1 MENAGHSQKR
11 YEQAFEPEYP
21 LLYLEAAGKLFLFG
35 LERKPSFRTLAIA
48 TNSRLVR
55 PPNHYALSC
64 LATSTDNAAG
74 SPRSKA
80 WKHTWDV
87 LAAHKGMVAMI
98 VVLFSFYV
106 FGILDKYTAPQ
117 MYPRVWLNP
126 SLLLVTLYLTP
137 TKASRHG
144 AGKSSTTTACRA
156 TIRLRAILEVQRT
169 QAQILRQQPCLP
181 CYCYHTQP
189 LETGAEKVH
198 NDCLQ
203 PRACCQFP

>member
-1 MENAGHSQKR
+1 MNR
-11 YEQAFEPEYP
+11 EQAEDLKAFEQRLTECVTHIKGQSRKWRV
-21 LLYLEAAGKLFLFG
+21 LLSMLSVCTAAFV
-35 LERKPSFRTLAIA
+35 INWWMD
-48 TNSRLVR
+48 NSI
-55 PPNHYALSC
+55 YE
-64 LATSTDNAAG
+64 TY
-74 SPRSKA
+74 
-80 WKHTWDV
+80 WDV

-156 TIRLRAILEVQRT
+156 TIMAR
-169 QAQILRQQPCLP
+169 
-181 CYCYHTQP
+181 
-189 LETGAEKVH
+189 
-198 NDCLQ
+198 
-203 PRACCQFP
+203 